1 MLIATYNP
9 DPNQKYIV
17 TFDYVSEFVFD
28 SYADAQ
34 EFIKSAL
41 THSKTDI
48 LRAKVDI
55 ERPKAEVKNESEAE

>member
-1 MLIATYNP
+1 MLTVYNP

-34 EFIKSAL
+34 EFIKMAL
-41 THSKTDI
+41 THSRTDI

-55 ERPKAEVKNESEAE
+55 YRPKAEINTESEAE